1 MRLAWVRA
9 RVFVSRKVQSKEIF
23 AITEE
28 GEMGMVQSMATIIH
42 NDRVPELLAVIRRG
56 PFAEPNETGD
66 GQHVAPAT
74 AHVAPGGWHASASA
88 PMAARPIYNYC
99 LGGATLYQSPG
110 RSKSST
116 YSLGYVPSA
125 IRWTSR
131 TTRSSMYSPTS
142 AASKPPKS
150 NSCGGTRRRRL
161 GSFKVIVFVDSGCVR
176 SVPSFPGYPKR
187 WPDWWDRTEAQMR
200 AALHDC

>member
-1 MRLAWVRA
+1 ME
-9 RVFVSRKVQSKEIF
+9 VQCCSLTR
-23 AITEE
+23 IT
-28 GEMGMVQSMATIIH
+28 H

-56 PFAEPNETGD
+56 PFAEPNETGG

-88 PMAARPIYNYC
+88 PMAARPLFNYC

-131 TTRSSMYSPTS
+131 TTRTSMCSPTS
-142 AASKPPKS
+142 AASKPPRS
-150 NSCGGTRRRRL
+150 NSCGATRRRRL
-161 GSFKVIVFVDSGCVR
+161 GSFKIGGIGLLPCQNPESLGGDPTNDFLRSDGCTR
-176 SVPSFPGYPKR
+176 FDNPCQGRKPR
-187 WPDWWDRTEAQMR
+187 C
-200 AALHDC
+200 ALPFTTADGEVSQLHPP

>member
-1 MRLAWVRA
+1 
-9 RVFVSRKVQSKEIF
+9 
-23 AITEE
+23 
-28 GEMGMVQSMATIIH
+28 MGMMQSMVTITH

-88 PMAARPIYNYC
+88 PMAARPLYNYC

-116 YSLGYVPSA
+116 YSLGCVPNA
-125 IRWTSR
+125 RRWTSR
-131 TTRSSMYSPTS
+131 ILLSSMCTPTRGG
-142 AASKPPKS
+142 SKPPKS
-150 NSCGGTRRRRL
+150 TSCGVIGNLHLASFRTVGAGRKPKCERHSTLISSVCLSRGASRRATSRFRRFQGPL
-161 GSFKVIVFVDSGCVR
+161 
-176 SVPSFPGYPKR
+176 
-187 WPDWWDRTEAQMR
+187 
-200 AALHDC
+200 

>member
-1 MRLAWVRA
+1 MLHHQTRMLHPV
-9 RVFVSRKVQSKEIF
+9 V
-23 AITEE
+23 
-28 GEMGMVQSMATIIH
+28 GMHLPLRRWPT
-42 NDRVPELLAVIRRG
+42 VP
-56 PFAEPNETGD
+56 
-66 GQHVAPAT
+66 
-74 AHVAPGGWHASASA
+74 
-88 PMAARPIYNYC
+88 ARPLYNYC

-131 TTRSSMYSPTS
+131 TTRSSMCSPTS
-142 AASKPPKS
+142 AASKPPRS
-150 NSCGGTRRRRL
+150 NSCGATRRRRL

-200 AALHDC
+200 AALHDCRRESVATAPSLTAKWVGWVRGAHAFVLRKGTHIRLV